1 MDKEKFSEKGLK
13 LTFRFLEDMKEAG
26 KECGIEE
33 SSVYM
38 SILMSLPLAVRVMLE
53 DEPVDID
60 GVMRQ

>member
-26 KECGIEE
+26 KE
-33 SSVYM
+33 
-38 SILMSLPLAVRVMLE
+38 LAVRVMLE